1 MYAFSLSRRRGFF
14 FELKLAV
21 QWFWPDRKRQKLC
34 SASVSVSVWDARWA
48 ACASCASLRHLRA
61 YSVKSFYARGS
72 AHGSATLQPL
82 QSTQPS
88 VRL

>member
-1 MYAFSLSRRRGFF
+1 MCNDA
-14 FELKLAV
+14 EIKLAV
-21 QWFWPDRKRQKLC
+21 QCFWPDRKTQKLF
-34 SASVSVSVWDARWA
+34 SVSVWDARWA
-48 ACASCASLRHLRA
+48 ARASCASLRHLRA
-61 YSVKSFYARGS
+61 FSVKSFYARSS